1 MATRPCPV
9 AGTVI
14 DEIHVE
20 VARVFFALPE
30 SAGYA
35 VGGGVAALAHDM
47 VNRATDDLDLFTDRR
62 RVHTRPLDA
71 GEALELAARDRGW
84 GVQWVRRYPDYARL
98 RVTTEDASLLV
109 DLVLETLELPPT
121 LTIVGPTVAEQ
132 DVAVGKLIALF
143 DRAEARDF
151 VDVFEFC
158 RRYEPALLLELA
170 AHRDPGLGPRHLA
183 ERLRRITEQLAAAD
197 LPDGYQTRSEEIRRF
212 YVDWQAT
219 LLR

>member
-1 MATRPCPV
+1 
-9 AGTVI
+9 VI

-20 VARVFFALPE
+20 VARAFFALPE

-35 VGGGVAALAHDM
+35 VGGGVAALAHHI
-47 VNRATDDLDLFTDRR
+47 VHRATDDLDLFTDRR
-62 RVHTRPLDA
+62 RVVTRPLDA
-71 GEALELAARDRGW
+71 AKALERAARDRDW
-84 GVQWVRRYPDYARL
+84 GVTWIRRYPDYARL
-98 RVTTEDASLLV
+98 KVTTDHASLLV
-109 DLVLETLELPPT
+109 DLVLETLELPAT

-170 AHRDPGLGPRHLA
+170 ARRDPGLGPRHLA
-183 ERLRRITEQLAAAD
+183 ERLRRVTEQLAPAD
-197 LPDGYQTRSEEIRRF
+197 LPDGYQENFEEIRRF
-212 YVDWQAT
+212 YVDWRAT